1 MNGRLALVLL
11 GLVTA
16 PLAAQAKPS
25 KPDST
30 ARPDSAAAMTLVR
43 EVFAYEG
50 GGRDPFL
57 SLLKTGDIRPL
68 LTDLKLVGVYY
79 DGRYPVRS
87 VAVMRDVT
95 NNKVYRVMKRIA
107 ALAAWLLVAAAPR
120 ALAGPGGDGE
130 VKGVSVV
137 PAPGKV
143 EVVIDLQGA
152 VDVQDFTLSN
162 PARLVIDLTGARLT
176 APATLYDGQNRGGVK
191 NIRYA
196 QFRPDIVRVV
206 IDLDVLKDYQVQ
218 KTVGHVRVRIGS
230 ERTSFAAWSSTTAGA
245 AAPQPVAPSPAP
257 TAAARV
263 TTPQAGEA
271 ESAIDQYLAAHAR
284 EAAQSRAPRITVTWD
299 NAEIMEVV
307 AGFAAFSG
315 RTIVVSK
322 GVAGKVSAEIKNQPW
337 DLAFNAVLE
346 SQGLAG
352 VTLEGGII
360 QVVNKTDLARADSTV
375 PVSTVLVRVNYA
387 KATSLVP
394 AVKSILT
401 KRGDVVADSTNNALV
416 ITETTT
422 RVNQVEQFVR
432 GLDIRTPQVSIQAK
446 IIFIN
451 RTDVEEFGVKYD
463 LGSPT
468 QFFNQLVARPD
479 PRTAKP
485 VDTNLDGV
493 PDALVPTAN
502 FNPTDVIVDLGGNSL
517 SALGNAGQSLTTG
530 SPALQL
536 IFSTAIGNF
545 TLTSF
550 INALQRVE
558 LADIQAEPTITTLD
572 NRPAEILVGDRV
584 PIRVVDVSAPTTGGA
599 APRATVNFQQTG
611 INLKVT
617 PHVTA
622 NRQILMELHAE
633 RSSVQP
639 SSVDIGFTFQTQQA
653 DNQILVNDGETAV
666 IGGLTV
672 TEVTVTKTG
681 IPFLVDLPILGKL
694 FGFTSQSEN
703 RRDLLILVTPHIID
717 DLVTPST
724 GK

>member
-1 MNGRLALVLL
+1 MDR
-11 GLVTA
+11 
-16 PLAAQAKPS
+16 
-25 KPDST
+25 
-30 ARPDSAAAMTLVR
+30 
-43 EVFAYEG
+43 
-50 GGRDPFL
+50 
-57 SLLKTGDIRPL
+57 
-68 LTDLKLVGVYY
+68 
-79 DGRYPVRS
+79 
-87 VAVMRDVT
+87 
-95 NNKVYRVMKRIA
+95 
-107 ALAAWLLVAAAPR
+107 
-120 ALAGPGGDGE
+120 
-130 VKGVSVV
+130 
-137 PAPGKV
+137 
-143 EVVIDLQGA
+143 
-152 VDVQDFTLSN
+152 
-162 PARLVIDLTGARLT
+162 
-176 APATLYDGQNRGGVK
+176 
-191 NIRYA
+191 
-196 QFRPDIVRVV
+196 
-206 IDLDVLKDYQVQ
+206 DVLKDYQIQ
-218 KTVGHVRVRIGS
+218 RTEGHVRVRIGS
-230 ERTSFAAWSSTTAGA
+230 ERTSFAAWSSATAGA
-245 AAPQPVAPSPAP
+245 AAPQPVAPSAAA

-271 ESAIDQYLAAHAR
+271 ESAIELYLAAHAR

-299 NAEIMEVV
+299 NAEILEVV

-360 QVVNKTDLARADSTV
+360 QVVNKADLARADSTV
-375 PVSTVLVRVNYA
+375 PVATVLVRVNYA

-394 AVKSILT
+394 AVKSILS

-451 RTDVEEFGVKYD
+451 RTDVEEFGIKYD

-479 PRTAKP
+479 PRTAKA

-502 FNPTDVIVDLGGNSL
+502 FNPTDVIVDLGGNSP
-517 SALGNAGQSLTTG
+517 SALGNANQAVLN
-530 SPALQL
+530 PALQL

-550 INALQRVE
+550 IQSLQRVE

-584 PIRVVDVSAPTTGGA
+584 PIRVVDVSTPTTGGA

-617 PHVTA
+617 AHVTA
-622 NRQILMELHAE
+622 NRQVLMELHAE

-653 DNQILVNDGETAV
+653 DNQILVSDGETAV